1 MNLLFSNIDEKDKSN
16 AIRELI
22 HDATPRPSF
31 FFLIALSILMASL
44 GLLLNNSSVI
54 IGSML
59 LAPIMSPL
67 LSLALGI
74 VTSEERVISW
84 SFITL
89 SKAIGYSLIFSIIIT
104 WLFGANSDIH
114 NPEIISRTEPSMI
127 YLIVAIISGIATSY
141 ARVKPE
147 LNETLPGTA
156 IAVALVPPIAVTGIG
171 IATLDW
177 AVATGAF
184 QMFILNCI
192 GVVLSAMLMFSLMN
206 LYSKRV
212 LTLVSQSREEAKLKK
227 AKDKLKKQRELQ
239 KEKELQNE
247 DNSIP
252 SDKTK
257 KEPETVI

>member
-1 MNLLFSNIDEKDKSN
+1 MNLLFSNIDEKDKSK

-22 HDATPRPSF
+22 SDATPRPSF
-31 FFLIALSILMASL
+31 FFLVALSILMATL
-44 GLLLNNSSVI
+44 GLLINNASII

-59 LAPIMSPL
+59 IAPIMSPL

-74 VTSEERVISW
+74 VTAEERVISW

-89 SKAIGYSLIFSIIIT
+89 VKAVGYSLVFAIVVT
-104 WLFGANSDIH
+104 WLFGAHVDLYNV
-114 NPEIISRTEPSMI
+114 EIMSRTEPSII
-127 YLIVAIISGIATSY
+127 YLIVAIVSGVATSY

-171 IATLDW
+171 IATLNW
-177 AVATGAF
+177 ALATGAF

-212 LTLVSQSREEAKLKK
+212 LTLVAQSKETLKL
-227 AKDKLKKQRELQ
+227 A
-239 KEKELQNE
+239 KEKE
-247 DNSIP
+247 
-252 SDKTK
+252 KAK
-257 KEPETVI
+257 KEEISNKNNIANVD

>member
-22 HDATPRPSF
+22 SDATPRPSF
-31 FFLIALSILMASL
+31 FFLVGLSILMATL
-44 GLLLNNSSVI
+44 GLLINNASII

-59 LAPIMSPL
+59 IAPIMSPL
-67 LSLALGI
+67 LSMALGI
-74 VTSEERVISW
+74 VTAEERVISW

-89 SKAIGYSLIFSIIIT
+89 AKAIGYSLIFSIVVT
-104 WLFGANSDIH
+104 WLFGAHVDLYNV
-114 NPEIISRTEPSMI
+114 EIMSRTEPSII
-127 YLIVAIISGIATSY
+127 YLIVAIISGVATSY

-171 IATLDW
+171 IATLNW
-177 AVATGAF
+177 ALATGAF

-212 LTLVSQSREEAKLKK
+212 LTLVAQSKETLKL
-227 AKDKLKKQRELQ
+227 E
-239 KEKELQNE
+239 KEKEKA
-247 DNSIP
+247 
-252 SDKTK
+252 KTK
-257 KEPETVI
+257 KEKISNENNTITY

>member
-1 MNLLFSNIDEKDKSN
+1 MNLLFSNIDEKDKSD
-16 AIRELI
+16 AIKDLI
-22 HDATPRPSF
+22 SDATPRPSF
-31 FFLIALSILMASL
+31 FFLVALSILMATL
-44 GLLLNNSSVI
+44 GLLINNASII

-74 VTSEERVISW
+74 VTAEERVISW

-89 SKAIGYSLIFSIIIT
+89 LKAVGYSLVFAIVTT
-104 WLFGANSDIH
+104 WLFGAHVDLLNV
-114 NPEIISRTEPSMI
+114 EIMSRTEPSII
-127 YLIVAIISGIATSY
+127 YLIVAIISGVATSY

-171 IATLDW
+171 IATLNW
-177 AVATGAF
+177 ALATGAF

-212 LTLVSQSREEAKLKK
+212 LTLVAQSKETLKL
-227 AKDKLKKQRELQ
+227 E
-239 KEKELQNE
+239 KEKE
-247 DNSIP
+247 
-252 SDKTK
+252 KARRTK
-257 KEPETVI
+257 KKEITSENNTIKY

>member
-1 MNLLFSNIDEKDKSN
+1 MNLLFSNIGEKDKSN

-22 HDATPRPSF
+22 SDATPRPSF
-31 FFLIALSILMASL
+31 FFLVALSILMASL
-44 GLLLNNSSVI
+44 GLLLNNSSII

-74 VTSEERVISW
+74 VTAEERVITW

-89 SKAIGYSLIFSIIIT
+89 LKAIGYSLMFAVLVT
-104 WLFGANSDIH
+104 WLFGANLNIH
-114 NPEIISRTEPSMI
+114 NAEIMSRTEPSMV

-171 IATLDW
+171 IATLNW

-184 QMFILNCI
+184 QMFLLNCI
-192 GVVLSAMLMFSLMN
+192 GVILSAMLMFSLMN

-212 LTLVSQSREEAKLKK
+212 LTLVSQSREELKLKQAREK
-227 AKDKLKKQRELQ
+227 AKKRKEYDKN
-239 KEKELQNE
+239 LQNE
-247 DNSIP
+247 NNRIP
-252 SDKTK
+252 PNNTE
-257 KEPETVI
+257 KESEPII